1 MSSDDSAACP
11 VDHGEAAASL
21 TDPAVLADP
30 KAFCAALRAQDKI
43 RFDPGANAWLVARY
57 DDLDKV
63 LGDPVTFSMEK
74 AWEQLWSKDFMEIM
88 EREGGGWFPDAIM
101 TDPPNH
107 TRVRRL
113 MEKAFTAQ
121 RIRQLE
127 PLITARTVEMI
138 EKFAGRGHFDAVTE
152 FAMPL
157 TISIMAE
164 QLGMTEVDH
173 ATIERWAAAVIAQI
187 GRLLTPEQMIE
198 NAKIVCECQ
207 KFVIAMVKAR
217 QAQPSEDLISDLVHA
232 RNEDGGDAMS
242 FGELV
247 ASARALLIGGN
258 DSTAS
263 AISNLLF
270 LLATRPDLAEQL
282 HGHVDDDRFVSR
294 FVEETLRFLPPTR
307 GNTRVTT
314 REVELGGETIPA
326 GATMVT
332 LFGSAN
338 EDDAQFPDAGA
349 FDMSR
354 PNLARHMSFG
364 AGAHRCVGLALARM
378 ELKVVAREI
387 ARRLK
392 DIRLAIDP
400 ADISAKQDIA
410 TYTIRSL
417 PLTFK
422 RRA

>member
-1 MSSDDSAACP
+1 MSSDKSAGCP
-11 VDHGEAAASL
+11 VAHGEGMSL

-30 KAFCAALRAQDKI
+30 KAFCAALRQEEKI
-43 RFDPGANAWLVARY
+43 RFDPGANGWLVARY

-63 LGDPVTFSMEK
+63 LADPVAFSMEK
-74 AWEQLWSKDFMEIM
+74 AWVKLWSQDFMDIM
-88 EREGGGWFPDAIM
+88 ERDGGGWFPDAIM

-107 TRVRRL
+107 TRIRRL
-113 MEKAFTAQ
+113 MEKAFTTH

-127 PLITARTVEMI
+127 PLITARTVERI
-138 EKFAGRGHFDAVTE
+138 ELLADRGRFDAVSD
-152 FAMPL
+152 FALPL

-164 QLGMTEVDH
+164 QLGMTEVDA
-173 ATIERWAAAVIAQI
+173 ATIERWSAAMIAQI
-187 GRLLTPEQMIE
+187 GRLLSPEEMIE

-207 KFVIAMVKAR
+207 KFVIEMVKAR
-217 QAQPSEDLISDLVHA
+217 QARPSEDLISDLVHA
-232 RNEDGGDAMS
+232 RAEDGGDAMS

-247 ASARALLIGGN
+247 ASARAFLIGGN

-263 AISNLLF
+263 AITNMLL
-270 LLATRPDLAEQL
+270 LLATRPDLQEQL
-282 HGHVDDDRFVSR
+282 HEHVDDDRFVSR
-294 FVEETLRFLPPTR
+294 FVEELLRFLPPTR

-314 REVELGGETIPA
+314 REVELGGQTIPA
-326 GATMVT
+326 GSTMIT

-338 EDDAQFPDAGA
+338 EDDAQFPDAA
-349 FDMSR
+349 EFDMGR
-354 PNLARHMSFG
+354 PNLAKHMSFG

-410 TYTIRSL
+410 TYTIRNL

-422 RRA
+422 RR